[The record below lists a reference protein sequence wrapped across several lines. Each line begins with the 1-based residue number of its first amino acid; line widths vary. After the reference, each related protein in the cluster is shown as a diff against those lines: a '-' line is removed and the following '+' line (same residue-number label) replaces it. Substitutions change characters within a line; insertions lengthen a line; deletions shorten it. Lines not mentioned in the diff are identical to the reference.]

1 MKNFIATLQ
10 HIWKIEDLRKR
21 ILLTLALILIYRVGS
36 FVILPGIN
44 AEAMASANIGGGG
57 LGEILALFTGGAF
70 SRASVFALGIMPYI
84 SASIIM
90 QLLGIAIPSIQK
102 LQKEGESGRQ
112 KINQT
117 TRLLTI
123 AITAVQAPSYL
134 GSTVVNVPG
143 AVADPSVF
151 WWVSSIVILTSG
163 TLFIM
168 WLGERIT
175 EKGIG
180 NGISLIIMIGII
192 ARLPASFIQEFV
204 GRIDGAGGMV
214 MLLVEVVVLL
224 LIIAFTVALVQ
235 AVRRVPVQYA
245 KRISGIQGM
254 GSGARQFIPLKVNAA
269 GVMPI
274 IFAQAIMFV
283 PLYIAQAANQEPG
296 SFLIALGDIGGLYY
310 NLLFAIVIIL
320 FTYVY
325 TAITVNPTQMADDLK
340 RNGGFVPGIKP
351 GKATGEFLD
360 TIISRITLPGSLFT
374 AIIAI
379 IPAIAMAAGIK
390 QGFAI
395 FYGGTSLLIIVGVV
409 LDTLQQIESHLLMRH
424 YDGLMKSGKMRG
436 RSSTAA
442 VGITG

>member
-21 ILLTLALILIYRVGS
+21 ILLTLAFILIYRLGS

-44 AEAMASANIGGGG
+44 AEAMASANVGGGG

-102 LQKEGESGRQ
+102 MQKEGESGRQ

-117 TRLLTI
+117 TRFLTI

-134 GSTVVNVPG
+134 ASTVVNVPG
-143 AVADPSVF
+143 AVANPSLF
-151 WWVSSIVILTSG
+151 WWVSSVIILTSG

-192 ARLPASFIQEFV
+192 ARLPAAFIQEFV

-214 MLLVEVVVLL
+214 MLLVEIVVLL
-224 LIIAFTVALVQ
+224 LIIGFTVALVQ

-274 IFAQAIMFV
+274 IFAQAIMFI
-283 PLYIAQAANQEPG
+283 PLYLAQAINEEPG
-296 SFLIALGDIGGLYY
+296 SILIALGDIQGVYY
-310 NLLFAIVIIL
+310 NILFAVVIIL
-320 FTYVY
+320 FTYFY

-340 RNGGFVPGIKP
+340 RNGGFIPGIKP
-351 GKATGEFLD
+351 GKSTSEFLD
-360 TIISRITLPGSLFT
+360 TIISRITLPGAIFT
-374 AIIAI
+374 AFIAI
-379 IPAIAMAAGIK
+379 IPSIAMAAGIK

-424 YDGLMKSGKMRG
+424 YDGLMKSGKVRG
-436 RSSTAA
+436 RSTSA
-442 VGITG
+442 VSMAG